1 MAALKPSEVDAFLK
15 KPFDRVSLVLIYGQ
29 DEGLIAE
36 RAAKLIK
43 AATAGADDPFSL
55 VKLGSSE
62 VSSDPARLIDE
73 ARTVSLFGN
82 RRVVWVRDDGARY
95 NVGPAL
101 EPLFDT
107 PEQGSLVVVEAGDLK
122 KGTGLRKRFE
132 DHPAAA
138 AIACYVD
145 NAADLARLIE
155 EETRLAGLTIDA
167 DAREL
172 LESQLGGDRLASRG
186 EVRKLCL
193 YCHGRGRITADDVT
207 AVVGDVSTYQVSAL
221 IDAIAGGNP
230 TETDRLVS
238 GLEGAGTSPA
248 GAGTAV
254 IRHFQMLDRARADV
268 DSGRTIP
275 DVIARMQPPVY
286 DKRKPIMTRQLTL
299 WTAKRLQRA
308 LQLLDEAM
316 LRSRTTPQ
324 LATAVL
330 NDAFLQIAR
339 AARAADRR

>member
-132 DHPAAA
+132 EHPAAA

-145 NAADLARLIE
+145 STADLARLID
-155 EETRLAGLTIDA
+155 EETKLAGLTIDA
-167 DAREL
+167 DAREV
-172 LESQLGGDRLASRG
+172 LEAQLGGDRLASRG

-193 YCHGRGRITADDVT
+193 YCHGRGRITAEDVT

-230 TETDRLVS
+230 VETDRLVA